1 MIKDNRTIEEIQ
13 KNILLLQEQTEAI
26 KKKGEEELN
35 ALKKEG
41 EARHQKHL
49 DEMDAIKKET
59 EAIKKET
66 EAIKKESEA
75 IKKESEAIKKE
86 SEAIKKKGEEE
97 LNALKKETEAIKKAH
112 ETSSKKLE
120 STMNNLGFNIGMGVE
135 EMFLNGLKDNPT
147 LNGIHFENV
156 IDNVKIIN
164 EKGCDATEID
174 ILMLNGTSVGLIE
187 TKHRFN
193 KEDLQ
198 KFIEKQFPIFKKYGG
213 NTLRENIYLYIAGL
227 SFDKDVILNAKKA
240 GVGVLHLKNDIILV
254 EGEVRAFKN

>member
-66 EAIKKESEA
+66 
-75 IKKESEAIKKE
+75 
-86 SEAIKKKGEEE
+86 EAIKKKGEEE

-213 NTLRENIYLYIAGL
+213 TALRENIYLYIAGL

-240 GVGVLHLKNDIILV
+240 GVGVLHLKNDIIKV

>member
-1 MIKDNRTIEEIQ
+1 MAKDNRTIEEI
-13 KNILLLQEQTEAI
+13 KRNILLLQEETEAIKKESEAI

-59 EAIKKET
+59 
-66 EAIKKESEA
+66 
-75 IKKESEAIKKE
+75 
-86 SEAIKKKGEEE
+86 EAIKKKGEEE

-213 NTLRENIYLYIAGL
+213 TALRENIYLYIAGL

-240 GVGVLHLKNDIILV
+240 GVGVLHLKNDIIKV

>member
-66 EAIKKESEA
+66 EAIKKETEA

-227 SFDKDVILNAKKA
+227 SFDKEVILDAKKA

>member
-13 KNILLLQEQTEAI
+13 KSILLLQEQTESI

-35 ALKKEG
+35 ALKKKGEEELNILKKEG

-59 EAIKKET
+59 
-66 EAIKKESEA
+66 
-75 IKKESEAIKKE
+75 
-86 SEAIKKKGEEE
+86 EAIKKKGEEE

-213 NTLRENIYLYIAGL
+213 TALRENIYLYIAGL
-227 SFDKDVILNAKKA
+227 SFDKEVILDAKKA
-240 GVGVLHLKNDIILV
+240 GVGVLHLKNDIIKV

>member
-1 MIKDNRTIEEIQ
+1 MAKDNRTIEEI
-13 KNILLLQEQTEAI
+13 KRNILLLQEETEAIKKESEAI

-49 DEMDAIKKET
+49 DEMD
-59 EAIKKET
+59 
-66 EAIKKESEA
+66 
-75 IKKESEAIKKE
+75 
-86 SEAIKKKGEEE
+86 AIKKKGEEE

-198 KFIEKQFPIFKKYGG
+198 KFIEKQFPMFKKYGG
-213 NTLRENIYLYIAGL
+213 NALRENIYLYIAGL

-240 GVGVLHLKNDIILV
+240 GVGVLHLKNDIIKV

>member
-13 KNILLLQEQTEAI
+13 KSILLLQEQTESI

-66 EAIKKESEA
+66 EAIKKETEA

-164 EKGCDATEID
+164 EKGSDATEID

-227 SFDKDVILNAKKA
+227 SFDKEVILDAKKA

>member
-13 KNILLLQEQTEAI
+13 KNILLLQEETEAIKKETEAIKKETEAI

-35 ALKKEG
+35 ALKKE
-41 EARHQKHL
+41 
-49 DEMDAIKKET
+49 T
-59 EAIKKET
+59 
-66 EAIKKESEA
+66 
-75 IKKESEAIKKE
+75 
-86 SEAIKKKGEEE
+86 EAIKKKGEEE

-112 ETSSKKLE
+112 VTSSKKLE

-156 IDNVKIIN
+156 YDNVKIIN
-164 EKGCDATEID
+164 EKGNDVTEID

-198 KFIEKQFPIFKKYGG
+198 KFIEKQFPMFKKYGG
-213 NTLRENIYLYIAGL
+213 TSLRENIYLYIAGL
-227 SFDKDVILNAKKA
+227 SFDKNVILDAKKA
-240 GVGVLHLKNDIILV
+240 GVGVLHLKNDIIKV

>member
-13 KNILLLQEQTEAI
+13 KNILLLQEQKLLQKEAI

-59 EAIKKET
+59 GLL
-66 EAIKKESEA
+66 
-75 IKKESEAIKKE
+75 
-86 SEAIKKKGEEE
+86 KKKEEE

-164 EKGCDATEID
+164 EKGSDATEID

-213 NTLRENIYLYIAGL
+213 TALRENIYLYIAGL

-240 GVGVLHLKNDIILV
+240 GVGVLHLKNDIIKV

>member
-1 MIKDNRTIEEIQ
+1 MFKLFLKKICENRKIKILIVILQIKIKNLYKDNRTIEEIQ

-26 KKKGEEELN
+26 
-35 ALKKEG
+35 
-41 EARHQKHL
+41 
-49 DEMDAIKKET
+49 
-59 EAIKKET
+59 
-66 EAIKKESEA
+66 
-75 IKKESEAIKKE
+75 
-86 SEAIKKKGEEE
+86 
-97 LNALKKETEAIKKAH
+97 KKETEAIKKAH

-164 EKGCDATEID
+164 EKGNDVTEID

-198 KFIEKQFPIFKKYGG
+198 KFIEKQFPMFKKYGG
-213 NTLRENIYLYIAGL
+213 TSLRENIYLYIAGL
-227 SFDKDVILNAKKA
+227 SFDKDVILDAKKA
-240 GVGVLHLKNDIILV
+240 GVGVLHLKNDIIKV

>member
-13 KNILLLQEQTEAI
+13 KSILLLQEQTEAI
-26 KKKGEEELN
+26 KKKGEEELNALKKKGEEELN

-59 EAIKKET
+59 
-66 EAIKKESEA
+66 
-75 IKKESEAIKKE
+75 EAIKKE

-227 SFDKDVILNAKKA
+227 SFDKEVILDAKKA
-240 GVGVLHLKNDIILV
+240 GVGVLHLKNDIIKV

>member
-13 KNILLLQEQTEAI
+13 KNILLLQE
-26 KKKGEEELN
+26 
-35 ALKKEG
+35 
-41 EARHQKHL
+41 
-49 DEMDAIKKET
+49 ET

-66 EAIKKESEA
+66 
-75 IKKESEAIKKE
+75 
-86 SEAIKKKGEEE
+86 EAIKKKGEEE

-112 ETSSKKLE
+112 VTSSKKLE

-135 EMFLNGLKDNPT
+135 EMFLNGLKDNST

-156 IDNVKIIN
+156 YDNVKIIN
-164 EKGCDATEID
+164 EKGNDATEID

-198 KFIEKQFPIFKKYGG
+198 KFIEKQFPMFKKYGG
-213 NTLRENIYLYIAGL
+213 TSLRENIYLYIAGL
-227 SFDKDVILNAKKA
+227 SFDKNVILDAKKA
-240 GVGVLHLKNDIILV
+240 GVGVLHLKNDIIKV

>member
-1 MIKDNRTIEEIQ
+1 MAKDNRTIEEI
-13 KNILLLQEQTEAI
+13 KRNILLLQEETEAIKKESEAI

-59 EAIKKET
+59 EAIKK
-66 EAIKKESEA
+66 
-75 IKKESEAIKKE
+75 
-86 SEAIKKKGEEE
+86 KGEEE
-97 LNALKKETEAIKKAH
+97 LNAIKKETEAIKKAH

-213 NTLRENIYLYIAGL
+213 TALRENIYLYIAGL

-240 GVGVLHLKNDIILV
+240 GVGVLHLKNDIIKV

>member
-59 EAIKKET
+59 
-66 EAIKKESEA
+66 
-75 IKKESEAIKKE
+75 
-86 SEAIKKKGEEE
+86 EAIKKKGEEE

-227 SFDKDVILNAKKA
+227 SFDKEVILDAKKA
-240 GVGVLHLKNDIILV
+240 GVGVLHLKNDIIKV

>member
-13 KNILLLQEQTEAI
+13 KSILLLQEQTEAI

-66 EAIKKESEA
+66 EAIKKETET

-213 NTLRENIYLYIAGL
+213 NILRENIYLYIAGL
-227 SFDKDVILNAKKA
+227 SFDKEVILDAKKA
-240 GVGVLHLKNDIILV
+240 GVGVLHLKNDIIKV

>member
-1 MIKDNRTIEEIQ
+1 MAKDNRTIEEI
-13 KNILLLQEQTEAI
+13 KRNILLLQEETEAIKKESEAI

-59 EAIKKET
+59 EAIKK
-66 EAIKKESEA
+66 
-75 IKKESEAIKKE
+75 
-86 SEAIKKKGEEE
+86 KGEEE
-97 LNALKKETEAIKKAH
+97 LNAIKKETEAIKKAH

-164 EKGCDATEID
+164 EKGSDATEID

-227 SFDKDVILNAKKA
+227 SFDKEVILDAKKA
-240 GVGVLHLKNDIILV
+240 GVGVLHLKNDIIKV

>member
-1 MIKDNRTIEEIQ
+1 MFKLFLKKNCENRKIKILVVILQIKIKNMYKDNRTIEEIQ

-26 KKKGEEELN
+26 
-35 ALKKEG
+35 
-41 EARHQKHL
+41 
-49 DEMDAIKKET
+49 
-59 EAIKKET
+59 
-66 EAIKKESEA
+66 
-75 IKKESEAIKKE
+75 
-86 SEAIKKKGEEE
+86 
-97 LNALKKETEAIKKAH
+97 KKETEAIKKAH

-164 EKGCDATEID
+164 EKGNDVTEID

-198 KFIEKQFPIFKKYGG
+198 KFIEKQFPMFKKYGG
-213 NTLRENIYLYIAGL
+213 TSLRENIYLYIAGL
-227 SFDKDVILNAKKA
+227 SFDKEVILDAKKA
-240 GVGVLHLKNDIILV
+240 GVGVLHLKNDIIKV

>member
-1 MIKDNRTIEEIQ
+1 MAKDNRTIEEI
-13 KNILLLQEQTEAI
+13 KRNILLLQEETEAIKKDSEAI

-59 EAIKKET
+59 EAIKK
-66 EAIKKESEA
+66 
-75 IKKESEAIKKE
+75 
-86 SEAIKKKGEEE
+86 KGEEE

-112 ETSSKKLE
+112 EASSKKLE

-213 NTLRENIYLYIAGL
+213 TALRENIYLYIAGL

-240 GVGVLHLKNDIILV
+240 GVGVLHLKNDIIKV

>member
-1 MIKDNRTIEEIQ
+1 MFKLFLKKNCENRKIKILVVILQIKIKNMYKDNRTIEDIQ
-13 KNILLLQEQTEAI
+13 KNILLLQEQ
-26 KKKGEEELN
+26 
-35 ALKKEG
+35 
-41 EARHQKHL
+41 
-49 DEMDAIKKET
+49 T

-75 IKKESEAIKKE
+75 IKKE
-86 SEAIKKKGEEE
+86 
-97 LNALKKETEAIKKAH
+97 TEAIKKAH
-112 ETSSKKLE
+112 VTSSKKLE

-135 EMFLNGLKDNPT
+135 EMFLNGLKDNST

-156 IDNVKIIN
+156 YDNVKIIN
-164 EKGCDATEID
+164 EKGNDATEID

-198 KFIEKQFPIFKKYGG
+198 KFIEKQYPMFKKYGG
-213 NTLRENIYLYIAGL
+213 TSLRENIYLYIAGL
-227 SFDKDVILNAKKA
+227 SFDKDVILDAKKA
-240 GVGVLHLKNDIILV
+240 GVGVLHLKNDIIKV

>member
-13 KNILLLQEQTEAI
+13 KSILLLQEQTEAI

-35 ALKKEG
+35 TLKKEG

-59 EAIKKET
+59 EAIKK
-66 EAIKKESEA
+66 
-75 IKKESEAIKKE
+75 
-86 SEAIKKKGEEE
+86 KGEEE
-97 LNALKKETEAIKKAH
+97 LNAIKKETEAIKKAH

-227 SFDKDVILNAKKA
+227 SFDKEVILDAKKA
-240 GVGVLHLKNDIILV
+240 GVGVLHLKNDIIKV

>member
-13 KNILLLQEQTEAI
+13 KSILLLQEQTEAI

-35 ALKKEG
+35 TLKKEG

-49 DEMDAIKKET
+49 DEMDDIKKET
-59 EAIKKET
+59 
-66 EAIKKESEA
+66 
-75 IKKESEAIKKE
+75 
-86 SEAIKKKGEEE
+86 EAIKKKGEEE
-97 LNALKKETEAIKKAH
+97 LNAIKKETEAIKKAH

-227 SFDKDVILNAKKA
+227 SFDKEVILDAKKA
-240 GVGVLHLKNDIILV
+240 GVGVLHLKNDIIKV

>member
-13 KNILLLQEQTEAI
+13 KSILLLQEQTEAI

-59 EAIKKET
+59 
-66 EAIKKESEA
+66 
-75 IKKESEAIKKE
+75 
-86 SEAIKKKGEEE
+86 EAIKKKGEEE

-213 NTLRENIYLYIAGL
+213 TTLRENIYLYIAGL
-227 SFDKDVILNAKKA
+227 SFDKEVILDAKKA
-240 GVGVLHLKNDIILV
+240 GVGVLHLKNDIIKV

>member
-13 KNILLLQEQTEAI
+13 KSILLLQE
-26 KKKGEEELN
+26 
-35 ALKKEG
+35 
-41 EARHQKHL
+41 
-49 DEMDAIKKET
+49 ET
-59 EAIKKET
+59 EAI
-66 EAIKKESEA
+66 
-75 IKKESEAIKKE
+75 
-86 SEAIKKKGEEE
+86 
-97 LNALKKETEAIKKAH
+97 KKETEAIKKAH

-135 EMFLNGLKDNPT
+135 EMFLNGLKDNST

-164 EKGCDATEID
+164 EKGNDVTEID

-198 KFIEKQFPIFKKYGG
+198 KFIEKQFPMFKKYGG
-213 NTLRENIYLYIAGL
+213 TSLRENIYLYIAGL
-227 SFDKDVILNAKKA
+227 SFDKNVILDAKKA
-240 GVGVLHLKNDIILV
+240 GVGVLHLKNDIIKV

>member
-1 MIKDNRTIEEIQ
+1 MAKDNRTIEEI
-13 KNILLLQEQTEAI
+13 KRNILLLQEETEAIKKESEAI

-75 IKKESEAIKKE
+75 IKKET
-86 SEAIKKKGEEE
+86 EAIKKKGEEE
-97 LNALKKETEAIKKAH
+97 LNAIKKETEAIKKAH

-213 NTLRENIYLYIAGL
+213 TALRENIYLYIAGL

>member
-13 KNILLLQEQTEAI
+13 KSILLLQEQTEAI

-35 ALKKEG
+35 ALKKKGEEELNTLKKEG

-59 EAIKKET
+59 
-66 EAIKKESEA
+66 
-75 IKKESEAIKKE
+75 
-86 SEAIKKKGEEE
+86 EAIKKKGEEE

-227 SFDKDVILNAKKA
+227 SFDKEVILDAKKA

>member
-13 KNILLLQEQTEAI
+13 KNILLLQEETE
-26 KKKGEEELN
+26 
-35 ALKKEG
+35 
-41 EARHQKHL
+41 
-49 DEMDAIKKET
+49 AIKKET

-66 EAIKKESEA
+66 EAIKKETEA
-75 IKKESEAIKKE
+75 IKKKGEEELNALKKE
-86 SEAIKKKGEEE
+86 TEAIKKKGEEE

-112 ETSSKKLE
+112 VTSSKKLE

-164 EKGCDATEID
+164 EKGNDATEID

-198 KFIEKQFPIFKKYGG
+198 KFIEKQFPMFKKYGG
-213 NTLRENIYLYIAGL
+213 TALRENIYLYIAGL
-227 SFDKDVILNAKKA
+227 SFDKDVILDAKKA
-240 GVGVLHLKNDIILV
+240 GVGVLHLKNDIIKV

>member
-1 MIKDNRTIEEIQ
+1 MAKDNRTIEEI
-13 KNILLLQEQTEAI
+13 KRNILLLQEETEAIKKESEAI

-49 DEMDAIKKET
+49 DEMD
-59 EAIKKET
+59 
-66 EAIKKESEA
+66 
-75 IKKESEAIKKE
+75 
-86 SEAIKKKGEEE
+86 AIKKKGEEE

-227 SFDKDVILNAKKA
+227 SFDKEVILDAKKA
-240 GVGVLHLKNDIILV
+240 GVGVLHLKNDIIKV

>member
-13 KNILLLQEQTEAI
+13 KNILLLQEETEAIKKETEVI

-49 DEMDAIKKET
+49 DEMDAIKK
-59 EAIKKET
+59 
-66 EAIKKESEA
+66 
-75 IKKESEAIKKE
+75 
-86 SEAIKKKGEEE
+86 KGEEE

-112 ETSSKKLE
+112 EASSKKLE

-156 IDNVKIIN
+156 YDNVKIIN
-164 EKGCDATEID
+164 EKGNDVTEID

-198 KFIEKQFPIFKKYGG
+198 KFIEKQFPMFKKYGG
-213 NTLRENIYLYIAGL
+213 TSLRENIYLYIAGL
-227 SFDKDVILNAKKA
+227 SFDKNVILDANKA
-240 GVGVLHLKNDIILV
+240 GVGVLHLKNDIIKV

>member
-1 MIKDNRTIEEIQ
+1 MFKLFFKKKCENRKIKILVVILQIKIKNMYKDNRTIEEIQ

-26 KKKGEEELN
+26 KK
-35 ALKKEG
+35 
-41 EARHQKHL
+41 
-49 DEMDAIKKET
+49 
-59 EAIKKET
+59 ET

-75 IKKESEAIKKE
+75 IKKE
-86 SEAIKKKGEEE
+86 
-97 LNALKKETEAIKKAH
+97 TEAIKKAH
-112 ETSSKKLE
+112 VTSSKKLE

-156 IDNVKIIN
+156 YDNVKIIN
-164 EKGCDATEID
+164 EKGNDATEID

-198 KFIEKQFPIFKKYGG
+198 KFIEKQFPMFKKYGG
-213 NTLRENIYLYIAGL
+213 TSLRENIYLYIAGL

-240 GVGVLHLKNDIILV
+240 GVGVLHLKNDIIKV

>member
-13 KNILLLQEQTEAI
+13 KSILLLQEQTEAI

-49 DEMDAIKKET
+49 DEMDAIKK
-59 EAIKKET
+59 
-66 EAIKKESEA
+66 
-75 IKKESEAIKKE
+75 
-86 SEAIKKKGEEE
+86 KGEEE
-97 LNALKKETEAIKKAH
+97 LNALKKETEAIKKAR

-120 STMNNLGFNIGMGVE
+120 STMDNLGFNIGMGVE

-147 LNGIHFENV
+147 LNGIHFEYV
-156 IDNVKIIN
+156 HDNITIIN
-164 EKGCDATEID
+164 DKGNDSTEID

-198 KFIEKQFPIFKKYGG
+198 KFIEKQFPMFKKYGG
-213 NTLRENIYLYIAGL
+213 NALRENIYLYIAGL

-240 GVGVLHLKNDIILV
+240 GVGVLHLKNDIIKV

>member
-1 MIKDNRTIEEIQ
+1 MFNLIKKIEEKNRKIKILWVILHIKIKNMYKDNRTIEEIQ
-13 KNILLLQEQTEAI
+13 KNILLLQE
-26 KKKGEEELN
+26 
-35 ALKKEG
+35 
-41 EARHQKHL
+41 
-49 DEMDAIKKET
+49 ET

-66 EAIKKESEA
+66 
-75 IKKESEAIKKE
+75 
-86 SEAIKKKGEEE
+86 EAIKKKGEEE

-112 ETSSKKLE
+112 VTSSKKLE

-164 EKGCDATEID
+164 EKGNDVTEID

-198 KFIEKQFPIFKKYGG
+198 KFIEKQFPMFKKYGG
-213 NTLRENIYLYIAGL
+213 TSLRENIYLYIAGL
-227 SFDKDVILNAKKA
+227 SFDKNVILDANKA
-240 GVGVLHLKNDIILV
+240 GVGVLHLKNDIIKV

>member
-1 MIKDNRTIEEIQ
+1 MAKDNRTIEEI
-13 KNILLLQEQTEAI
+13 KRNILLLQEETEAIKKESDAI

-35 ALKKEG
+35 TLKKEG

-49 DEMDAIKKET
+49 DEMDAIIKET
-59 EAIKKET
+59 
-66 EAIKKESEA
+66 
-75 IKKESEAIKKE
+75 
-86 SEAIKKKGEEE
+86 EAIKKKGEEE
-97 LNALKKETEAIKKAH
+97 LNAIKKETEAIKKAH

-213 NTLRENIYLYIAGL
+213 TALRENIYLYIAGL

-240 GVGVLHLKNDIILV
+240 GVGVLHFKNDIIKV

>member
-13 KNILLLQEQTEAI
+13 KNILLLQEQTEAIKKETEAIKKESEAIKKESEAI

-59 EAIKKET
+59 EAIKK
-66 EAIKKESEA
+66 
-75 IKKESEAIKKE
+75 
-86 SEAIKKKGEEE
+86 KGEEE
-97 LNALKKETEAIKKAH
+97 LNAIKKETEAIKKAH

-164 EKGCDATEID
+164 EKGSDATEID

-213 NTLRENIYLYIAGL
+213 TALRENIYLYIAGL
-227 SFDKDVILNAKKA
+227 SFDKEVILDAKKA
-240 GVGVLHLKNDIILV
+240 GVGVLHLKNDIIKV

>member
-13 KNILLLQEQTEAI
+13 KSILLLQEQTEAI

-35 ALKKEG
+35 ALKKKREEELNTLKKEG

-59 EAIKKET
+59 
-66 EAIKKESEA
+66 
-75 IKKESEAIKKE
+75 
-86 SEAIKKKGEEE
+86 EAIKKKGEEE

-213 NTLRENIYLYIAGL
+213 TALRENIYLYIAGL

-240 GVGVLHLKNDIILV
+240 GVGVLHLKNDIIKV